1 MTQLSINAGFIRE
14 ELLEGSAGI
23 DLSPE
28 VLQRIDTM
36 DYQVIDEALERVFE
50 DPVHEFNRG
59 LDALV
64 ATVREKV
71 IESIR
76 QNAEGA
82 RARD

>member
-1 MTQLSINAGFIRE
+1 MAQLSINVGFILE

-36 DYQVIDEALERVFE
+36 DDQVIDEALERVFE
-50 DPVHEFNRG
+50 DPTHEFNRG

-71 IESIR
+71 IASIH
-76 QNAEGA
+76 QNAEET

>member
-1 MTQLSINAGFIRE
+1 MTQLSINAGFICE

-36 DYQVIDEALERVFE
+36 DNQVIDEALERVFE
-50 DPVHEFNRG
+50 DPTHEFNRG

-71 IESIR
+71 IASIH
-76 QNAEGA
+76 QNAEEA

>member
-1 MTQLSINAGFIRE
+1 MAQLSINAGFIRE

-28 VLQRIDTM
+28 ALQRISSM
-36 DYQVIDEALERVFE
+36 DDQVIDEALERVFE

-71 IESIR
+71 IESIH

>member
-36 DYQVIDEALERVFE
+36 DDQVIDEALERVFE

>member
-1 MTQLSINAGFIRE
+1 MAQLSINAGFICE

-36 DYQVIDEALERVFE
+36 DNQVIDEALERVFE
-50 DPVHEFNRG
+50 DPTHEFNRG

-71 IESIR
+71 IESIH
-76 QNAEGA
+76 QNAEET

>member
-1 MTQLSINAGFIRE
+1 MAQLSINAGFICK

-28 VLQRIDTM
+28 TLQRISSM
-36 DYQVIDEALERVFE
+36 DDQVIDEALERVFE
-50 DPVHEFNRG
+50 DPTHEFNRG

-82 RARD
+82 PTRD